1 MEPERPGRAS
11 EGGASEGVEFLKAA
25 VRELE
30 LAAEVLPDP
39 QDLTPEQRDELADAL
54 QEVLKAKDELRETL
68 ARHRVPAK
76 TSGET
81 E

>member
-1 MEPERPGRAS
+1 MEPERPGAASEEAAS
-11 EGGASEGVEFLKAA
+11 EGGASEGVGFLKAA

-54 QEVLKAKDELRETL
+54 QQVLKAKDELRETL
-68 ARHRVPAK
+68 DRHQRK
-76 TSGET
+76 
-81 E
+81 

>member
-1 MEPERPGRAS
+1 MEPERPVGAS
-11 EGGASEGVEFLKAA
+11 EGGASEGVGFLKAA

-54 QEVLKAKDELRETL
+54 QQVLKAKDELRETL
-68 ARHRVPAK
+68 DRHQRK
-76 TSGET
+76 
-81 E
+81 

>member
-1 MEPERPGRAS
+1 VG
-11 EGGASEGVEFLKAA
+11 FLKAA

-54 QEVLKAKDELRETL
+54 QQVLKAKDELRETL
-68 ARHRVPAK
+68 DRHQRK
-76 TSGET
+76 
-81 E
+81 